1 MTRSVTGA
9 VRGPG
14 FTACMSGKPRGSS
27 GERGRGKW
35 KVFIPTPRQPCARPH
50 VTLPKLAP
58 RIGFFSSLVVW
69 LSHNYGSHMASPSL
83 WFRHSEFLTA
93 RVVKSNFI
101 WPKQRVAVPVFRE
114 VLIQGFQ
121 QKQEVPPHPYFS
133 SLFFSLPSV
142 GSVYG
147 CVLKHQPSRE
157 KGAL

>member
-1 MTRSVTGA
+1 MAALES
-9 VRGPG
+9 
-14 FTACMSGKPRGSS
+14 TAG
-27 GERGRGKW
+27 GKW
-35 KVFIPTPRQPCARPH
+35 KVFIPTPHQPCARPH
-50 VTLPKLAP
+50 VTLFKLAP
-58 RIGFFSSLVVW
+58 RIGFFSSLIVW
-69 LSHNYGSHMASPSL
+69 LSHNYGSHMASPFL

-121 QKQEVPPHPYFS
+121 QKQEVPPHPHFS

-157 KGAL
+157 KASI